1 MAWAA
6 ITIGPTVPVGGL
18 CQIECSQ
25 RRGALCQ
32 LFHTSG
38 TVWSHGKELRHGDLL
53 GLTQRGA
60 LGLHQPL
67 SQRVINAVGGEGAEC
82 CSLRSTQVSGRGV
95 AGRTVLVVQRLA
107 LLCFCRG
114 LSRRLRSGRRDN
126 KQTAQ
131 KREHGQQAGAWSSH
145 YYSPIQ

>member
-6 ITIGPTVPVGGL
+6 ITIGPTVPVGVL

-38 TVWSHGKELRHGDLL
+38 TVWSPGKVLRHGDLL

-82 CSLRSTQVSGRGV
+82 CSRRSTQVSGRGV
-95 AGRTVLVVQRLA
+95 ARRTLIGLQFLA
-107 LLCFCRG
+107 PLCFLPGVGSKPCRG
-114 LSRRLRSGRRDN
+114 S
-126 KQTAQ
+126 
-131 KREHGQQAGAWSSH
+131 
-145 YYSPIQ
+145 